1 MGHLSPIVRS
11 ATNVYNVCHPA
22 VSYLTVQNPM
32 GSVRTIPKQ
41 QGRIITKSTVLD
53 DHREKGGGMRPRSG
67 VIRDSKSPGHLR
79 TDRHTE
85 EDDDV

>member
-1 MGHLSPIVRS
+1 ML
-11 ATNVYNVCHPA
+11 
-22 VSYLTVQNPM
+22 
-32 GSVRTIPKQ
+32 SVRTVPKQ
-41 QGRIITKSTVLD
+41 QGRIIFVSTVHD
-53 DHREKGGGMRPRSG
+53 DHREKGEGMRPRSE